1 MTSSPQLEGLE
12 LLASQADMC
21 EEQGYVP
28 FMMDGFVSLVGNAS
42 SRKPVRALRD
52 TVLRVFSRRNITV
65 VWWEFYWFKC
75 LSTGVWDGLCECAF
89 ARNWDWVLPRYRP
102 RCCWSATVSSRSRCH
117 FILGNDLAGG
127 KVFASP
133 EVTNV
138 PLPCATP
145 DELVQKYPE
154 VFPSCAVTRAMSQTE
169 RYKL

>member
-65 VWWEFYWFKC
+65 V
-75 LSTGVWDGLCECAF
+75 
-89 ARNWDWVLPRYRP
+89 
-102 RCCWSATVSSRSRCH
+102 
-117 FILGNDLAGG
+117 
-127 KVFASP
+127 
-133 EVTNV
+133 
-138 PLPCATP
+138 
-145 DELVQKYPE
+145 
-154 VFPSCAVTRAMSQTE
+154 
-169 RYKL
+169 